1 MASKAF
7 KKMMAGL
14 EDAIAHAEGDKTR
27 GKTHRVKISDVD
39 VSKVRQRVHL
49 SQAAF
54 ARAFGIS
61 MKTLQNWEQKRRKP
75 QGPAKVLL
83 QIFDREPEAA
93 LRAVQAKA

>member
-7 KKMMAGL
+7 QKMMAGL
-14 EDAIAHAEGDKTR
+14 EDAIAYAEGDTSR
-27 GKTHRVKISDVD
+27 GKVHKVKIVDVD
-39 VSKVRQRVHL
+39 VSKVRARVKL
-49 SQAAF
+49 SQVAF

-61 MKTLQNWEQKRRKP
+61 KKTLQNWEQRRRKP

-93 LRAVQAKA
+93 LRAVTAK